1 MVSCVGMRALLEVTA
16 SIAVALSAGSVHA
29 EPNADACSTAYAR
42 GQEERLS
49 GRLFSARQAF
59 LECSATSCSSGVS
72 ADCAR
77 WTAEVEQDLP
87 TVRIRVT
94 DALGA
99 NIPSVRVLADG
110 VLVPA
115 AALAAPVIL
124 EAGPHQLRFEAPGY
138 EPIQVE
144 TALRPTDRA
153 VQVSVVLRPPEA
165 PRVPAKRAGVPAL
178 SLAFAGVGVLAGVGA
193 LYFGVRAHDEYRD
206 LKRYCA
212 PLCNPAAADSMY
224 TKAVISDVA
233 LAASVVAFG
242 ASAWFYF
249 SRGNATEPSTAL
261 RIQSRP
267 DGAQLGLVTS
277 F

>member
-1 MVSCVGMRALLEVTA
+1 MRALPN
-16 SIAVALSAGSVHA
+16 ALVSLALVLSGAHAHA
-29 EPNADACSTAYAR
+29 EASADVCASAYAR

-49 GRLFSARQAF
+49 GRLFSARKAF
-59 LECSATSCSSGVS
+59 LECSAAACPRSIS
-72 ADCAR
+72 ADCVR

-87 TVRIRVT
+87 TVRIRVA

-99 NIPSVRVLADG
+99 AIAGVRIFADG
-110 VLVPA
+110 VSVPP

-153 VQVSVVLRPPEA
+153 VQVAVVLRPLEA
-165 PRVPAKRAGVPAL
+165 HRTPAVAKRSGVPAL

-193 LYFGVRAHDEYRD
+193 LYFGVRARDQYRD
-206 LKRYCA
+206 LKRTCA
-212 PLCNPAAADSMY
+212 PLCNPADADSMY

-233 LAASVVAFG
+233 LAVSAVAFG

-249 SRGNATEPSTAL
+249 SRGNATEPSAAL
-261 RIQSRP
+261 SIQARP
-267 DGAQLGLVTS
+267 DGAQLGLRTS